1 MCYGMCIDLHTM
13 VHTMSLI
20 RTNITLPE
28 ELLAQIDAIA
38 GPRGRSKYIA
48 DVVTRQVRRD
58 NLKRVID
65 ETAGALKG
73 SKAWGE
79 TPEETDRILRELR
92 DSWDRDEA
100 HDGETRGDDA
110 VPA

>member
-1 MCYGMCIDLHTM
+1 MTL
-13 VHTMSLI
+13 V

-28 ELLAQIDAIA
+28 DLLAQIDAIA

-48 DVVTRQVRRD
+48 DVVARQVRRD
-58 NLKRVID
+58 NLLRVIN

-92 DSWDRDEA
+92 DSWDRDESIW
-100 HDGETRGDDA
+100 GSPEGGDDA
-110 VPA
+110 VSA

>member
-1 MCYGMCIDLHTM
+1 
-13 VHTMSLI
+13 VHTVTLV

-48 DVVTRQVRRD
+48 DVVAKQVRRD
-58 NLKRVID
+58 NLRRVID

-73 SKAWGE
+73 SSPWGDTE
-79 TPEETDRILRELR
+79 DERDANLRAAR
-92 DSWDRDEA
+92 DSWDRDESL
-100 HDGETRGDDA
+100 RGKGGG
-110 VPA
+110 

>member
-1 MCYGMCIDLHTM
+1 
-13 VHTMSLI
+13 MSLV

-65 ETAGALKG
+65 ETAGALNG
-73 SKAWGE
+73 RSAWGA
-79 TPEETDRILRELR
+79 TDQERDVNLRAAR
-92 DSWDRDEA
+92 DSWDRDDRLWARE
-100 HDGETRGDDA
+100 EGDDA
-110 VPA
+110 VSA